1 MLPAN
6 CYVVKCPHCR
16 GEKELF
22 RLMSGNTF
30 ETRQWSDGKQISPML
45 LRLSPVQKCPEC
57 GRYYLLSRLSEE
69 DSREG
74 DSYSFETGWLSFEQ
88 ALEASHD
95 IVSPSEDE
103 QDTLT
108 VITIWAY
115 NDIVRNGEEPSEAQ
129 RTMFVEYISKILSN
143 QDMFADNQVL
153 LGELYREIGNYDKCI
168 SILSSYVPDNDYVGL
183 VVKSIIEKAKAQDD
197 KVFVLNND

>member
-6 CYVVKCPHCR
+6 CHVVKCPHCR

-22 RLMSGNTF
+22 QLKSGNTF
-30 ETRQWSDGKQISPML
+30 NTRQWSDGKQISPML

-103 QDTLT
+103 QYTLAI
-108 VITIWAY
+108 ITIWAY

>member
-1 MLPAN
+1 M
-6 CYVVKCPHCR
+6 
-16 GEKELF
+16 
-22 RLMSGNTF
+22 T
-30 ETRQWSDGKQISPML
+30 I
-45 LRLSPVQKCPEC
+45 
-57 GRYYLLSRLSEE
+57 
-69 DSREG
+69 
-74 DSYSFETGWLSFEQ
+74 
-88 ALEASHD
+88 
-95 IVSPSEDE
+95 
-103 QDTLT
+103 
-108 VITIWAY
+108 ITIWAY